1 MAASRRVSVKHCRPP
16 GALRR
21 RDAAADPD
29 DGMMTLAAIGEA
41 MGLTR
46 ERVRQIEASALRKVA
61 LALQARGLT
70 VRDLSDDE

>member
-1 MAASRRVSVKHCRPP
+1 
-16 GALRR
+16 
-21 RDAAADPD
+21 
-29 DGMMTLAAIGEA
+29 MMTLAAIGEA